1 MKSEPIKDHSQWLRE
16 KLKADKKDRRQKL
29 REARKEAKQ
38 VGKEAFSF
46 KKLCCL
52 YDPTSD
58 IAPAG
63 TKPSRETRASLEY
76 KYYVYCPEIMSI
88 EEFVSH
94 LEMMDVY
101 NS

>member
-1 MKSEPIKDHSQWLRE
+1 
-16 KLKADKKDRRQKL
+16 
-29 REARKEAKQ
+29 
-38 VGKEAFSF
+38 V
-46 KKLCCL
+46 

-58 IAPAG
+58 LAPAG
-63 TKPSRETRASLEY
+63 TKPSREIRMSLEY

-88 EEFVSH
+88 EEFVSY